1 MNKRIDE
8 YLDRLKDELKGSD
21 RALVQDALADV
32 RDHLILAFESALRET
47 PGRQEQDVWQQLI
60 EKFGTPAE
68 TALAYKDAEA
78 RLGSPLASVRTAR
91 PKSFLAAFLGVF
103 TEARAWGALI
113 FCLLSFLTGLIYS
126 TWAIVGGLFSLL
138 SLLLIIG
145 IPVAGLF
152 LFSLTGI
159 ALVEGRIVEALL
171 AVRMP
176 RRPLFVSRELTWL
189 KKIKTLLFAAR
200 TWKAFLYF
208 VLQFPLGF
216 LYLVIIGGLFV
227 FSLIFI
233 ASPILEL
240 VFRLPLD
247 LMGDNVFTPIW
258 LLPLVFLAG
267 LLMLPLTLHLA
278 KWIGKLHGRYAK
290 AMLVGD

>member
-8 YLDRLKDELKGSD
+8 YLDRLRDELKGSD
-21 RALVQDALADV
+21 RALVQDALADA
-32 RDHLILAFESALRET
+32 RDHLTLAFENALRET
-47 PGRQEQDVWQQLI
+47 PDRQEQDVWQQLV
-60 EKFGTPAE
+60 EKFGSPAE
-68 TALAYKDAEA
+68 TASAYIEAEA
-78 RLGSPLASVRTAR
+78 RLGSPLTSVRSAR
-91 PKSFLAAFLGVF
+91 SKSLLTAFLGVF
-103 TEARAWGALI
+103 TEAQAWGALI
-113 FCLLSFLTGLIYS
+113 FCLLAFLTGLIYC
-126 TWAIVGGLFSLL
+126 TWTMVGGLFSLL
-138 SLLLIIG
+138 SLLFIIG

-152 LFSLTGI
+152 LLSLTGI

-189 KKIKTLLFAAR
+189 KKIKALLFAAR
-200 TWKAFLYF
+200 TWKTFLYL
-208 VLQFPLGF
+208 VAQFPLGF
-216 LYLVIIGGLFV
+216 LYLIIIGGLFV
-227 FSLIFI
+227 LSLSFI

-240 VFRLPLD
+240 VFHLPLD

-267 LLMLPLTLHLA
+267 LILLPLTLHVA

>member
-1 MNKRIDE
+1 MNKHIDE

-21 RALVQDALADV
+21 RALVQDALADA
-32 RDHLILAFESALRET
+32 RDHLTLSFESALRET
-47 PGRQEQDVWQQLI
+47 PGRQEQDIWQQLI

-113 FCLLSFLTGLIYS
+113 FCLLSFLIGLIYS
-126 TWAIVGGLFSLL
+126 AWAIVGGLFSLL
-138 SLLLIIG
+138 SLLFVIG
-145 IPVAGLF
+145 LPVAGLF

>member
-21 RALVQDALADV
+21 RALVQDALADA
-32 RDHLILAFESALRET
+32 RDHLTLAFESALKEI

-68 TALAYKDAEA
+68 TASAYREAEA
-78 RLGSPLASVRTAR
+78 RLGAPLASIRPAR
-91 PKSFLAAFLGVF
+91 PKSLLSAFLGVF
-103 TEARAWGALI
+103 AEAQAWGALI
-113 FCLLSFLTGLIYS
+113 FCLLSFLTGLIYCA
-126 TWAIVGGLFSLL
+126 WAIVGGLFSLL
-138 SLLLIIG
+138 SLLFIIG

-176 RRPLFVSRELTWL
+176 RRPLFVSRELTWQ
-189 KKIKTLLFAAR
+189 KKIKALFIAAR

-208 VLQFPLGF
+208 VIQFPLGF
-216 LYLVIIGGLFV
+216 LYLIVIGGLFV
-227 FSLIFI
+227 LSLIFI
-233 ASPILEL
+233 ASPVLEL
-240 VFRLPLD
+240 VFHLPLD
-247 LMGDNVFTPIW
+247 LMGDNVFTPMW
-258 LLPLVFLAG
+258 LLWLVFLAG
-267 LLMLPLTLHLA
+267 LFLLPLTLHLA
-278 KWIGKLHGRYAK
+278 KWIGRLHGRYAK